1 MLPSRGK
8 YSQADPAKILSLR
21 SRLFERAC
29 EQEWT
34 RRLAAL
40 EAEERQIAQQRC
52 GIRPRLRVVSGPGTT
67 ETETAS

>member
-1 MLPSRGK
+1 MAAVIPLVVNHGGKSDPAGGEIYQSDLPS
-8 YSQADPAKILSLR
+8 AKVLSLR

-40 EAEERQIAQQRC
+40 EAEGAIAQQRC
-52 GIRPRLRVVSGPGTT
+52 GSGPG
-67 ETETAS
+67 